1 MSEKSSLQ
9 RSDAAPS
16 SASAPAAQSA
26 APARAPAGASQ
37 SSPQQT
43 SPSPASLKVAN
54 PERLSE
60 RMQNVYE
67 TIARRAFEMFERD
80 GWSHGRDLDHWFQAE
95 EELLHPVH
103 IHIKDS
109 DQALSLR
116 AEVPGFT
123 AGELQYRLEP
133 RSLTIAGH
141 KETAVE
147 NKTGRT
153 LYKEHC
159 SEEILRVVELPAEI
173 DTSKATMTLR
183 DGILEFNMPKAAV
196 NAARPEQSK
205 STAAGR

>member
-1 MSEKSSLQ
+1 MSDKSSPQ

-16 SASAPAAQSA
+16 SAPAPAAQSA
-26 APARAPAGASQ
+26 APAPAPSGASQ
-37 SSPQQT
+37 SSPQT
-43 SPSPASLKVAN
+43 SPSAASLKIAN

-60 RMQNVYE
+60 RMQNVYD
-67 TIARRAFEMFERD
+67 TIARRAFEIFERD

-95 EELLHPVH
+95 AEFLHPVH

-123 AGELQYRLEP
+123 ASELQYRLEP
-133 RSLTIAGH
+133 RSLTIAGR
-141 KETAVE
+141 KETATE
-147 NKTGRT
+147 NKAGRT

-159 SEEILRVVELPAEI
+159 SQEILRVIELPAEI
-173 DTSKATMTLR
+173 DTSKTTVALR
-183 DGILEFNMPKAAV
+183 DGILEFNMPKTVV
-196 NAARPEQSK
+196 NAAQPEQSK

>member
-1 MSEKSSLQ
+1 
-9 RSDAAPS
+9 
-16 SASAPAAQSA
+16 
-26 APARAPAGASQ
+26 
-37 SSPQQT
+37 
-43 SPSPASLKVAN
+43 
-54 PERLSE
+54 
-60 RMQNVYE
+60 MQNVYE

-80 GWSHGRDLDHWFQAE
+80 GWSHGRDWDHWLQAE
-95 EELLHPVH
+95 AEFLHPAH

-133 RSLTIAGH
+133 RSLTIAGS
-141 KETAVE
+141 KETVSE

-159 SEEILRVVELPAEI
+159 SQEILRVIELPAEI
-173 DTSKATMTLR
+173 DTSKTTMTLR

-196 NAARPEQSK
+196 NASQREQSK

>member
-1 MSEKSSLQ
+1 MSEKPSMQ
-9 RSDAAPS
+9 RSDAASS
-16 SASAPAAQSA
+16 SASAAAAQSA
-26 APARAPAGASQ
+26 APAPAPGGASQ
-37 SSPQQT
+37 SSPQT
-43 SPSPASLKVAN
+43 SQSPASLKVAN
-54 PERLSE
+54 AERLSE
-60 RMQNVYE
+60 RMQNVYD

-173 DTSKATMTLR
+173 DTSKTTMTLR
-183 DGILEFNMPKAAV
+183 DGILEFNMPKAVV
-196 NAARPEQSK
+196 NAARTEQSK

>member
-1 MSEKSSLQ
+1 MSEKPSLQ
-9 RSDAAPS
+9 RSDAASS
-16 SASAPAAQSA
+16 SASAAAAQSA
-26 APARAPAGASQ
+26 APAPAPAGASQ
-37 SSPQQT
+37 SSPQT
-43 SPSPASLKVAN
+43 SPSSASLKVAS

-67 TIARRAFEMFERD
+67 NIARRAFEMFERD

-103 IHIKDS
+103 IQIKDS

-116 AEVPGFT
+116 AEVPGYT

-141 KETAVE
+141 KETVAE
-147 NKTGRT
+147 NKTSRT
-153 LYKEHC
+153 LYKERC
-159 SEEILRVVELPAEI
+159 SEEVLRVVELPAEI
-173 DTSKATMTLR
+173 DTSKTTMTLR
-183 DGILEFNMPKAAV
+183 DGILEFNMPKAV
-196 NAARPEQSK
+196 VTAARPEHSK

>member
-1 MSEKSSLQ
+1 MSEKPSLQ

-16 SASAPAAQSA
+16 SASAAAAQSA
-26 APARAPAGASQ
+26 APAPAPAGASQ
-37 SSPQQT
+37 SSPQT

-60 RMQNVYE
+60 RIQNVYDN
-67 TIARRAFEMFERD
+67 IARRAFEMFERD

-133 RSLTIAGH
+133 RSRTIAGR
-141 KETAVE
+141 KETVAE

-153 LYKEHC
+153 LYKERC
-159 SEEILRVVELPAEI
+159 SEEVLRVVELPAEI
-173 DTSKATMTLR
+173 DTSKTTMTLR
-183 DGILEFNMPKAAV
+183 DGILEFNMPKTVV